1 LFVLLILV
9 TIYDGVSFTSLFI
22 ISCTCKHY
30 RVPYNKAVHRV
41 IKVDM
46 FEVAFKNRQ
55 STVTVNI
62 GYIIRR
68 KTKQTSVMGSSLL
81 S

>member
-1 LFVLLILV
+1 MVVRLLILV
-9 TIYDGVSFTSLFI
+9 TVYDGVSFTSLFI

-46 FEVAFKNRQ
+46 LLTCEAYLPDR
-55 STVTVNI
+55 
-62 GYIIRR
+62 II
-68 KTKQTSVMGSSLL
+68 SLRE
-81 S
+81 